1 MYTIIYR
8 VVFLYVTGKMNRR
21 QNTQRHFT
29 NLNNLINKV
38 DLVDMYII
46 LPKKITEYI
55 FFYKHMWKIY
65 KQ

>member
-1 MYTIIYR
+1 
-8 VVFLYVTGKMNRR
+8 MNRR

-65 KQ
+65 KQWLYAEP